1 MSTTLHDTTP
11 HDTTTDPLLRFRD
24 RFPILSRSTYLV
36 SNSLG
41 AMPSSTA
48 DRLGEYAEIWNRLG
62 VKAWAE
68 RWWQLPIEVGNIVAP
83 LMGAAPGTV
92 AMVPTVSQAQAM
104 ILSAL
109 TYTPDRDEIVMTA
122 LDFPSVRYVTDEL
135 APKLGARVTVVPSD
149 DNVGID
155 AQRVVE
161 AITSR
166 TKLVA
171 ISHVLFKSA
180 YIMEVAPIIA
190 KARSVG
196 ALVLLD
202 AYHAVGVI
210 PVDVS
215 TLGADFY
222 MGGVLK
228 WLCGGPGGCFLWVSP
243 EQSAALRPV
252 LTGWQA
258 HQRPFAFEPDM
269 EPASGAWRWLGGTP
283 TVPALYAA
291 MDGPT
296 IISEAGLP
304 AIRAKSQRQT
314 TRLIALA
321 DARGFAVT
329 APRDPARRG
338 GTVAFD
344 VPNGAAV
351 AQALLSRDIVI
362 DYRPGAGIR
371 VAPHFYTTDEELEAF
386 ITALD
391 DILATGAWEP
401 FAANRPVVT

>member
-1 MSTTLHDTTP
+1 MNSVTH
-11 HDTTTDPLLRFRD
+11 DPLLAFRD
-24 RFPILSRSTYLV
+24 RFPILSKSTYLV

-41 AMPSSTA
+41 AMPATTA
-48 DRLGEYAEIWNRLG
+48 GRLAEYAESWNTLG
-62 VKAWAE
+62 VKAWAD
-68 RWWQLPIEVGNIVAP
+68 RWWQLPVEVGNIIAP
-83 LMGAAPGTV
+83 LIGAPSGSV

-104 ILSAL
+104 IISAL
-109 TYTPDRDEIVMTA
+109 TYTAQRNEIIMTA

-135 APKLGARVTVVPSD
+135 APKLGARVTVVSTD
-149 DNVGID
+149 DNLSID
-155 AQRVVE
+155 AQRVID
-161 AITSR
+161 AISPQTAI
-166 TKLVA
+166 VA

-180 YIMEVAPIIA
+180 YIMDVAPIIA
-190 KARSVG
+190 KAHAVG

-210 PVDVS
+210 PVDVVA
-215 TLGADFY
+215 LGVDFY

-243 EQSAALRPV
+243 EQSAAIRPV

-258 HQRPFAFEPDM
+258 HQRPFAFEPSLA
-269 EPASGAWRWLGGTP
+269 PADGAWRWLGGTP

-291 MDGPT
+291 IDGPS
-296 IISEAGLP
+296 IVGEAGLP

-314 TRLIALA
+314 ARLIALA
-321 DARGFAVT
+321 DERGFSVH
-329 APRDPARRG
+329 APRDPQRRG

-344 VPNGAAV
+344 VPNGPAV

-371 VAPHFYTTDEELEAF
+371 VAPHFYTTDEELDAAVAA
-386 ITALD
+386 ID
-391 DILATGAWEP
+391 DILATRAWEP

>member
-1 MSTTLHDTTP
+1 VPD
-11 HDTTTDPLLRFRD
+11 
-24 RFPILSRSTYLV
+24 
-36 SNSLG
+36 
-41 AMPSSTA
+41 
-48 DRLGEYAEIWNRLG
+48 
-62 VKAWAE
+62 
-68 RWWQLPIEVGNIVAP
+68 
-83 LMGAAPGTV
+83 GTV
-92 AMVPTVSQAQAM
+92 SMVPTVSQAHGM
-104 ILSAL
+104 IISAL
-109 TYTPDRDEIVMTA
+109 DYTPDRDEIIMTS
-122 LDFPSVRYVTDEL
+122 LDFPSVRYVVDAL

-149 DNVGID
+149 DNLSID
-155 AQRVVE
+155 TQRVVD

-180 YIMEVAPIIA
+180 YIMDVAPIIA

-196 ALVLLD
+196 ALVALD
-202 AYHAVGVI
+202 AYHAVGVL
-210 PVDVS
+210 PLAVS
-215 TLGADFY
+215 ALGCDFY

-243 EQSAALRPV
+243 EQSASLQPV

-258 HQRPFAFEPDM
+258 HQRPFAFEREMAAAD
-269 EPASGAWRWLGGTP
+269 GAWRWLGGTP

-291 MDGPT
+291 IDGPT
-296 IISEAGLP
+296 IVGEAGLP

-314 TRLIALA
+314 ARLIQLA
-321 DARGFAVT
+321 DERGFAVH
-329 APRDPARRG
+329 APRDPERRG

-344 VPNGAAV
+344 VPQGPAV

-386 ITALD
+386 IVALD
-391 DILATGAWEP
+391 DILATRAWEA

>member
-1 MSTTLHDTTP
+1 MNSVTH
-11 HDTTTDPLLRFRD
+11 DPLLAFRD
-24 RFPILSRSTYLV
+24 RFPILSKSTYLV

-41 AMPSSTA
+41 AMPATTA
-48 DRLGEYAEIWNRLG
+48 GRLAEYAEAWNTLG
-62 VKAWAE
+62 VKAWAD
-68 RWWQLPIEVGNIVAP
+68 RWWQLPVEVGNIIAP
-83 LMGAAPGTV
+83 MIGAPSGSV

-104 ILSAL
+104 IISAL
-109 TYTPDRDEIVMTA
+109 TYTAQRNEIIMTA

-135 APKLGARVTVVPSD
+135 APKLGARVTVVSTD
-149 DNVGID
+149 DNLSID
-155 AQRVVE
+155 AQRVID
-161 AITSR
+161 AISPQTAI
-166 TKLVA
+166 VA

-180 YIMEVAPIIA
+180 YIMDVAPIIA
-190 KARSVG
+190 KAHAVG

-210 PVDVS
+210 PVDVVA
-215 TLGADFY
+215 LGVDFY

-243 EQSAALRPV
+243 EQSAAIRPV

-258 HQRPFAFEPDM
+258 HQRPFAFEPSLA
-269 EPASGAWRWLGGTP
+269 PADGAWRWLGGTP

-291 MDGPT
+291 IDGPS
-296 IISEAGLP
+296 IVGEAGLP

-314 TRLIALA
+314 ARLIALA
-321 DARGFAVT
+321 DERGFSVH
-329 APRDPARRG
+329 APRDPQRRG

-344 VPNGAAV
+344 VPNGPAV

-371 VAPHFYTTDEELEAF
+371 VAPHFYTTDEELDAAVAA
-386 ITALD
+386 ID
-391 DILATGAWEP
+391 DILATRAWEP

>member
-1 MSTTLHDTTP
+1 
-11 HDTTTDPLLRFRD
+11 
-24 RFPILSRSTYLV
+24 
-36 SNSLG
+36 
-41 AMPSSTA
+41 
-48 DRLGEYAEIWNRLG
+48 
-62 VKAWAE
+62 VKAWAD
-68 RWWQLPIEVGNIVAP
+68 RWWQLPVEVGNIIAP
-83 LMGAAPGTV
+83 LIGAPSGSV

-104 ILSAL
+104 IISAL
-109 TYTPDRDEIVMTA
+109 TYTAQRNEIIMTA

-135 APKLGARVTVVPSD
+135 APKLGARVTVVSTD
-149 DNVGID
+149 DNLSID
-155 AQRVVE
+155 AQRVID
-161 AITSR
+161 AISPQTAI
-166 TKLVA
+166 VA

-180 YIMEVAPIIA
+180 YIMDVAPIIA
-190 KARSVG
+190 KAHAVG

-210 PVDVS
+210 PVDVVA
-215 TLGADFY
+215 LGVDFY

-243 EQSAALRPV
+243 EQSAAIRPV

-258 HQRPFAFEPDM
+258 HQRPFAFEPSLA
-269 EPASGAWRWLGGTP
+269 PADGAWRWLGGTP

-291 MDGPT
+291 IDGPS
-296 IISEAGLP
+296 IVGEAGLP

-314 TRLIALA
+314 ARLIALA
-321 DARGFAVT
+321 DERGFSVH
-329 APRDPARRG
+329 APRDPQRRG

-344 VPNGAAV
+344 VPNGPAV

-371 VAPHFYTTDEELEAF
+371 VAPHFYTTDEELDAAVAA
-386 ITALD
+386 ID
-391 DILATGAWEP
+391 DILATRAWEP

>member
-1 MSTTLHDTTP
+1 MKSVTH
-11 HDTTTDPLLRFRD
+11 DPLLAFRD
-24 RFPILSRSTYLV
+24 RFPILSKSTYLV

-41 AMPSSTA
+41 AMPATTA
-48 DRLGEYAEIWNRLG
+48 DRLAEYAESWNTLG
-62 VKAWAE
+62 VKAWAD

-83 LMGAAPGTV
+83 LIGAPGGSV

-104 ILSAL
+104 IISAL
-109 TYTPDRDEIVMTA
+109 TYTPARNEIVMTA

-149 DNVGID
+149 DNLSID
-155 AQRVVE
+155 AQRVVD
-161 AITSR
+161 AITER
-166 TKLVA
+166 TTIVA

-180 YIMEVAPIIA
+180 YIMDVAPIIA
-190 KARSVG
+190 KAHAVG

-202 AYHAVGVI
+202 AYHSVGVI
-210 PVDVS
+210 PVDVIA
-215 TLGADFY
+215 LDVDFY

-243 EQSAALRPV
+243 EQSAVLRPV

-258 HQRPFAFEPDM
+258 HQRPFAFEPSLA
-269 EPASGAWRWLGGTP
+269 PADGAWRWLGGTP

-291 MDGPT
+291 IDGPT
-296 IISEAGLP
+296 IIAEAGLP

-321 DARGFAVT
+321 DARGFSVH
-329 APRDPARRG
+329 APRDPERRG

-344 VPNGAAV
+344 VPNGPAV

-371 VAPHFYTTDEELEAF
+371 VAPHFYTTDEELDAAV
-386 ITALD
+386 TAID
-391 DILATGAWEP
+391 DILATRAWEP
-401 FAANRPVVT
+401 FVANRPVVT

>member
-1 MSTTLHDTTP
+1 MKSVTH
-11 HDTTTDPLLRFRD
+11 DPLLAFRD
-24 RFPILSRSTYLV
+24 RFPILSKSTYLV

-41 AMPSSTA
+41 AMPATTA
-48 DRLGEYAEIWNRLG
+48 DRLAEYAESWNTLG
-62 VKAWAE
+62 VKAWAD

-83 LMGAAPGTV
+83 LIGAPGGSV

-104 ILSAL
+104 IISAL
-109 TYTPDRDEIVMTA
+109 TYTPARNEIVMTA

-149 DNVGID
+149 DNLSID
-155 AQRVVE
+155 AQRVVD
-161 AITSR
+161 AITER
-166 TKLVA
+166 TTIVA

-180 YIMEVAPIIA
+180 FIMDVAPIIA
-190 KARSVG
+190 KAHAVG

-202 AYHAVGVI
+202 AYHSVGVI
-210 PVDVS
+210 PVDVIA
-215 TLGADFY
+215 LDVDFY

-243 EQSAALRPV
+243 VQSAVLRPV

-258 HQRPFAFEPDM
+258 HQRPFAFEPSLA
-269 EPASGAWRWLGGTP
+269 PADGAWRWLGGTP

-291 MDGPT
+291 IDGPT
-296 IISEAGLP
+296 IIAEAGLP

-321 DARGFAVT
+321 DARGFSVH
-329 APRDPARRG
+329 APRDPERRG

-344 VPNGAAV
+344 VPNGPAV

-371 VAPHFYTTDEELEAF
+371 VAPHFYTTDEELDAAV
-386 ITALD
+386 TAID
-391 DILATGAWEP
+391 DILATRAWEP
-401 FAANRPVVT
+401 FVANRPVVT

>member
-1 MSTTLHDTTP
+1 
-11 HDTTTDPLLRFRD
+11 
-24 RFPILSRSTYLV
+24 
-36 SNSLG
+36 
-41 AMPSSTA
+41 MPSSTA

-62 VKAWAE
+62 VKSWAE

-122 LDFPSVRYVTDEL
+122 LDFPSVRYVTDAL

-269 EPASGAWRWLGGTP
+269 EPATGAWRWLGGTP

-291 MDGPT
+291 MDGPA

-401 FAANRPVVT
+401 FAATRPVVT

>member
-1 MSTTLHDTTP
+1 
-11 HDTTTDPLLRFRD
+11 
-24 RFPILSRSTYLV
+24 
-36 SNSLG
+36 
-41 AMPSSTA
+41 
-48 DRLGEYAEIWNRLG
+48 
-62 VKAWAE
+62 
-68 RWWQLPIEVGNIVAP
+68 
-83 LMGAAPGTV
+83 MGAAPGTV
-92 AMVPTVSQAQAM
+92 SMVPTVSQAQAM
-104 ILSAL
+104 IVSAL
-109 TYTPDRDEIVMTA
+109 TYTSDRDEIIMTA

-149 DNVGID
+149 DNLGID
-155 AQRVVE
+155 AQRVVD
-161 AITSR
+161 AITPR

-180 YIMEVAPIIA
+180 YIMDVAPIIA
-190 KARSVG
+190 KAKSVG

-215 TLGADFY
+215 SLGADFY

-258 HQRPFAFEPDM
+258 HQRPFAFEPAL

-296 IISEAGLP
+296 IIGEAGLP

>member
-1 MSTTLHDTTP
+1 MTSTSH
-11 HDTTTDPLLRFRD
+11 DPLLRFRD
-24 RFPILSRSTYLV
+24 RFPILSKSTYLV

-41 AMPSSTA
+41 AMPASTA
-48 DRLGEYAEIWNRLG
+48 DRLAEYAESWNTLG
-62 VKAWAE
+62 VKAWAA
-68 RWWQLPIEVGNIVAP
+68 RWWQIPIEVGNIVAP
-83 LMGAAPGTV
+83 LMGAPAGSV

-109 TYTPDRDEIVMTA
+109 DFTPDRDEIVMTA

-135 APKLGARVTVVPSD
+135 APKLGARISVVPTD
-149 DNVGID
+149 DHMTID
-155 AQRVVE
+155 VQRVVD
-161 AITSR
+161 AISPR

-180 YIMEVAPIIA
+180 YIMDVAPIIA
-190 KARSVG
+190 KAHAVG
-196 ALVLLD
+196 ALVALD

-210 PVDVS
+210 PVDVQAM
-215 TLGADFY
+215 GVDFY

-228 WLCGGPGGCFLWVSP
+228 WLCGGPGGCFMWVSP
-243 EQSAALRPV
+243 EQSAALRPA

-258 HQRPFAFEPDM
+258 HQRPFAFEPTL
-269 EPASGAWRWLGGTP
+269 EPADGAWRWLGGTP

-291 MDGPT
+291 MDGPA
-296 IISEAGLP
+296 IIAEAGMA

-314 TRLIALA
+314 SRLIALA
-321 DARGFAVT
+321 DDRGFPVHAS
-329 APRDPARRG
+329 RDADRRG

-344 VPNGAAV
+344 VPHGPAV

-371 VAPHFYTTDEELEAF
+371 VAPHFYTTDEELEAAVA
-386 ITALD
+386 TLD
-391 DILATGAWEP
+391 DILATRAWEA

>member
-1 MSTTLHDTTP
+1 MTP
-11 HDTTTDPLLRFRD
+11 HADPLLRFRN
-24 RFPILSRSTYLV
+24 RFPILSKSTYLV

-41 AMPSSTA
+41 AMPASTA
-48 DRLGEYAEIWNRLG
+48 SRLAEYAESWNSLG

-83 LMGAAPGTV
+83 LIGAPAGTV

-104 ILSAL
+104 IVSAL

-135 APKLGARVTVVPSD
+135 APKLGARVIVVPTD
-149 DNVGID
+149 DHLSIETQRVID
-155 AQRVVE
+155 A
-161 AITSR
+161 ITTR

-180 YIMEVAPIIA
+180 FIMDVAPIIA
-190 KARSVG
+190 KAHAVG

-210 PVDVS
+210 PVDVHA
-215 TLGADFY
+215 LGADFY

-243 EQSAALRPV
+243 EQSAGLRPV

-258 HQRPFAFEPDM
+258 HQRPFAFEPTL
-269 EPASGAWRWLGGTP
+269 EPSSDAWRLLGGTP

-296 IISEAGLP
+296 IIGEAGLP

-314 TRLIALA
+314 TRLIELA
-321 DARGFAVT
+321 DARGFAVH

-344 VPNGAAV
+344 VPHGPAV

-371 VAPHFYTTDEELEAF
+371 VAPHFYTTDEELDA
-386 ITALD
+386 AVAVLD
-391 DILATGAWEP
+391 DILATRAWEP
-401 FAANRPVVT
+401 FAASRPVVT

>member
-1 MSTTLHDTTP
+1 MMTTGQ
-11 HDTTTDPLLRFRD
+11 DPLLRFRD
-24 RFPILSRSTYLV
+24 RFPILSTSTYLV

-41 AMPSSTA
+41 AMPASTA
-48 DRLGEYAEIWNRLG
+48 GRLAEYAESWATLG
-62 VKAWAE
+62 VKAWAD

-83 LMGAAPGTV
+83 LMGAPAGSV
-92 AMVPTVSQAQAM
+92 SMVPTVSQAQSM
-104 ILSAL
+104 IVSAL
-109 TYTPDRDEIVMTA
+109 SYTPDRDEIIMTE

-149 DNVGID
+149 DNLSID
-155 AQRVVE
+155 AQRVVD
-161 AITSR
+161 AISPR
-166 TKLVA
+166 TRLVA

-180 YIMEVAPIIA
+180 YIMDVAPIIA
-190 KARSVG
+190 KAHSVG

-210 PVDVS
+210 PVDVVA
-215 TLGADFY
+215 LGADFY

-243 EQSAALRPV
+243 DQSATLRPV

-258 HQRPFAFEPDM
+258 HARPFAFEPTLV
-269 EPASGAWRWLGGTP
+269 PADGAWRWLGGTP

-296 IISEAGLP
+296 IVGEAGMA

-314 TRLIALA
+314 ARLIALA
-321 DARGFAVT
+321 DERGFKVH
-329 APRDPARRG
+329 APRDAERRG

-344 VPNGAAV
+344 VPQGPAV

-371 VAPHFYTTDEELEAF
+371 VAPHFYTTDEELEA
-386 ITALD
+386 AVAVLD
-391 DILATGAWEP
+391 DILATRSWEA
-401 FAANRPVVT
+401 FAASRPVVT

>member
-1 MSTTLHDTTP
+1 MSSP
-11 HDTTTDPLLRFRD
+11 DPLLKFRE

-41 AMPSSTA
+41 AMPATTA
-48 DRLGEYAEIWNRLG
+48 DRLGEYAESWNTLG
-62 VKAWAE
+62 VKAWAD
-68 RWWQLPIEVGNIVAP
+68 RWWQLPVEVGNIVAP
-83 LMGAAPGTV
+83 LMGAAPDTV

-109 TYTPDRDEIVMTA
+109 QFTPERDEVIMTA

-135 APKLGARVTVVPSD
+135 APKLGARVTVIPTD
-149 DNVGID
+149 DNLGID
-155 AQRVVE
+155 AQRVVD
-161 AITSR
+161 AITTR

-180 YIMEVAPIIA
+180 YIMDVAPIVA
-190 KARSVG
+190 KAHAVG
-196 ALVLLD
+196 ALVALD

-215 TLGADFY
+215 AIGADFY

-243 EQSAALRPV
+243 EQSVALRPT

-258 HQRPFAFEPDM
+258 HQRPFAFEPTLR
-269 EPASGAWRWLGGTP
+269 PADGAWRWLGGTP

-291 MDGPT
+291 IDGPT
-296 IISEAGLP
+296 IIGEAGLP

-314 TRLIALA
+314 ARLIALA
-321 DARGFAVT
+321 DERGFAVH
-329 APRDPARRG
+329 APRDPERRG

-344 VPNGAAV
+344 VAHGPAV
-351 AQALLSRDIVI
+351 AQTLLARDIVI

-371 VAPHFYTTDEELEAF
+371 VAPHFYTTDEEIEIAVSA
-386 ITALD
+386 ID
-391 DILATGAWEP
+391 EILATRAWEA
-401 FAANRPVVT
+401 FAASSPVVT

>member
-1 MSTTLHDTTP
+1 MTNAP
-11 HDTTTDPLLRFRD
+11 HDPLLRFRD
-24 RFPILSRSTYLV
+24 RFPILQTSTYLV

-41 AMPSSTA
+41 AMPASTA
-48 DRLGEYAEIWNRLG
+48 DRLAEYAESWNTLG
-62 VKAWAE
+62 VKAWAA
-68 RWWQLPIEVGNIVAP
+68 RWWQLPIEIGDIVAP
-83 LMGAAPGTV
+83 IMGAPAGSV
-92 AMVPTVSQAQAM
+92 SMVPTVSQAQAM

-109 TYTPDRDEIVMTA
+109 TFTADRDEIVMTA

-135 APKLGARVTVVPSD
+135 APKLGARVTVVPTD
-149 DNVGID
+149 DNLGID
-155 AQRVVE
+155 AQRVVD

-180 YIMEVAPIIA
+180 FIMDVAPIIA
-190 KARSVG
+190 KAHSVG
-196 ALVLLD
+196 ALVALD

-210 PVDVS
+210 PVDLG

-243 EQSAALRPV
+243 EQSARLRPA

-258 HQRPFAFEPDM
+258 HRRPFAFEPELD
-269 EPASGAWRWLGGTP
+269 PADGAWRWLGGTP

-291 MDGPT
+291 LDGPA
-296 IISEAGLP
+296 IIAEAGME
-304 AIRAKSQRQT
+304 AIRVKSRRQT
-314 TRLIALA
+314 ARLIELA
-321 DARGFAVT
+321 DARGFAVH
-329 APRDPARRG
+329 APRDADRRG

-344 VPNGAAV
+344 VPQGPAV

-371 VAPHFYTTDEELEAF
+371 VAPHFYTTDEELEA
-386 ITALD
+386 AVAVLD
-391 DILATGAWEP
+391 DILETRAWEA
-401 FAANRPVVT
+401 FAASRPVVT